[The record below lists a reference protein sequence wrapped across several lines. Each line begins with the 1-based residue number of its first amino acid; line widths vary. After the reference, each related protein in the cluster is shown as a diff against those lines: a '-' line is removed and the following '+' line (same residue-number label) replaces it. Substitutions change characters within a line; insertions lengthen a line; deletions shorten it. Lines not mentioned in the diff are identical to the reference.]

1 MDKTTASIFG
11 LVFIVLLLLGFYA
24 VFRRRGKLKLKGPFG
39 MSVDAEGDNA
49 AMRVRQVEADGNVRL
64 NEATGGGVDAE
75 KLKAKGDVEIS
86 SSSPKAPPPPKA

>member
-11 LVFIVLLLLGFYA
+11 VVFIVLLLLGFYA
-24 VFRRRGKLKLKGPFG
+24 VFRLRGKFKLKGPLG
-39 MSVDAEGDNA
+39 LSVEAEGDNA
-49 AMRVRQVEADGNVRL
+49 AMRVRQVEAGRNLRL

-86 SSSPKAPPPPKA
+86 SSSPKAPPPPKV